1 MKNISLNFFGEK
13 VTIPIPTTLASLRK
27 EISDKFL
34 FSPSDAAEVI
44 ISYAKDL
51 GKKIIQTEQ
60 DFSNFIMNKIGKI
73 DLDIDQNSRLYLEN
87 FNSLKKE
94 SEENKKQLDECLK
107 ENEELKKQ
115 KEEMLTEETKK
126 LNELEDKI
134 NKLIQKKE
142 KLQKK
147 MKIKQDAIEKKQ
159 KENSKKIE
167 ILKQKLNLPTV
178 PLPEKKSPSK
188 KVLLKKAIKP
198 TKPKKKDNKS
208 KEIHPFVTCDGCKMN
223 PIKGKRFICK
233 NKPNLDFCEKCYLDK
248 TKTKGLKLEPFDTQN
263 AIKEIIL
270 KASSNRINKE
280 GKIIHRMV
288 SCDGCGMCPIIGE
301 RFKCT
306 VCPNFDYCSNCKQ
319 LFGNIHGHAMEEVKT
334 KFI

>member
-1 MKNISLNFFGEK
+1 MKNISLNFFGEN

-94 SEENKKQLDECLK
+94 SEENKKILDECLK
-107 ENEELKKQ
+107 KNEELKKQ
-115 KEEMLTEETKK
+115 KEEMLLEEIKK
-126 LNELEDKI
+126 INELDEKI
-134 NKLIQKKE
+134 KLLIKKKK

-147 MKIKQDAIEKKQ
+147 MKIKQETFEKQQ

-167 ILKQKLNLPTV
+167 ELQKKLNLPTTT
-178 PLPEKKSPSK
+178 LPEKKSAPKK
-188 KVLLKKAIKP
+188 KVLLKKAIIP
-198 TKPKKKDNKS
+198 VRPKKS

-223 PIKGKRFICK
+223 PIKGKRYICK
-233 NKPNLDFCEKCYLDK
+233 NKPNLDFCEKCFLDK
-248 TKTKGLKLEPFDTQN
+248 KKTQGLKLEPFDTQN
-263 AIKEIIL
+263 AIKEVIL

-319 LFGNIHGHAMEEVKT
+319 LFGNIHGHAMEEVKA

>member
-94 SEENKKQLDECLK
+94 SEENKKILDECLK
-107 ENEELKKQ
+107 KNEELKKQ
-115 KEEMLTEETKK
+115 KEEMLLEETKK
-126 LNELEDKI
+126 INELDEKIKLLI
-134 NKLIQKKE
+134 NKKK
-142 KLQKK
+142 KLRKK
-147 MKIKQDAIEKKQ
+147 MKIKQESFEKQQ
-159 KENSKKIE
+159 KENSEKILE
-167 ILKQKLNLPTV
+167 LQKKLNLPTTPV
-178 PLPEKKSPSK
+178 PEKKSSPKK
-188 KVLLKKAIKP
+188 KVLLKKAIIP
-198 TKPKKKDNKS
+198 LKPKIS

-223 PIKGKRFICK
+223 PIKGKRYICK
-233 NKPNLDFCEKCYLDK
+233 NKPNIDFCEKCFLDK
-248 TKTKGLKLEPFDTQN
+248 KKTEGLKFELFDTQK
-263 AIKEIIL
+263 AIKKIIL

-280 GKIIHRMV
+280 GKIIHRMF

-319 LFGNIHGHAMEEVKT
+319 LFGNIHGHAMEEVKA

>member
-94 SEENKKQLDECLK
+94 SEENKKILDEYLK
-107 ENEELKKQ
+107 KNEELKRQ
-115 KEEMLTEETKK
+115 KEEMLLEETKK
-126 LNELEDKI
+126 INELDEKI
-134 NKLIQKKE
+134 KLLIKKKK
-142 KLQKK
+142 KLKKK
-147 MKIKQDAIEKKQ
+147 MKIKQETFEKQQ
-159 KENSKKIE
+159 KENSEKIE
-167 ILKQKLNLPTV
+167 ELQKKLNLPTT
-178 PLPEKKSPSK
+178 PLQEKKSDPKK
-188 KVLLKKAIKP
+188 KVLLKKAIIP
-198 TKPKKKDNKS
+198 VRPKKS

-223 PIKGKRFICK
+223 PIKGKRYICK
-233 NKPNLDFCEKCYLDK
+233 NKPNLDFCEKCFLDK
-248 TKTKGLKLEPFDTQN
+248 KKTQGLKLEPFDTQN
-263 AIKEIIL
+263 AIKEVIL

-319 LFGNIHGHAMEEVKT
+319 LFGNIHGHAMEEVKG

>member
-1 MKNISLNFFGEK
+1 MKSISLNFFGEN

-94 SEENKKQLDECLK
+94 SEENKKILEECLK
-107 ENEELKKQ
+107 KNEELKKQ
-115 KEEMLTEETKK
+115 KEEMLLEETKK
-126 LNELEDKI
+126 INELDEKI
-134 NKLIQKKE
+134 KLLIQKKK
-142 KLQKK
+142 KLRKK
-147 MKIKQDAIEKKQ
+147 MKIKQETFDKKQ
-159 KENSKKIE
+159 KENLEKIE
-167 ILKQKLNLPTV
+167 QLQKKLNLPTNTV
-178 PLPEKKSPSK
+178 PEKKSS
-188 KVLLKKAIKP
+188 
-198 TKPKKKDNKS
+198 PKKKVILKKTINAFQPKKS

-223 PIKGKRFICK
+223 PIKGKRYICK
-233 NKPNLDFCEKCYLDK
+233 NKPNLDFCEKCFLDK
-248 TKTKGLKLEPFDTQN
+248 KKTQGLKLEPFDTQN
-263 AIKEIIL
+263 AIKEVIL

-280 GKIIHRMV
+280 GKIVHRMV

-319 LFGNIHGHAMEEVKT
+319 LFGNIHGHAMEEVKA

>member
-1 MKNISLNFFGEK
+1 MKNISLNFFGEN

-73 DLDIDQNSRLYLEN
+73 DLDIDQNNRLYLEN

-94 SEENKKQLDECLK
+94 SEENKKILDECLK
-107 ENEELKKQ
+107 KNEELKKQ
-115 KEEMLTEETKK
+115 KEEMLLEETKK
-126 LNELEDKI
+126 INELDEKI
-134 NKLIQKKE
+134 KLLIQKKK
-142 KLQKK
+142 KLRKK
-147 MKIKQDAIEKKQ
+147 MKIKQETFDKKQ
-159 KENSKKIE
+159 KENLEKIE
-167 ILKQKLNLPTV
+167 QLQKKLNLPTTTV
-178 PLPEKKSPSK
+178 PEKKS
-188 KVLLKKAIKP
+188 A
-198 TKPKKKDNKS
+198 PKKKVILKKTINALQPKKS

-223 PIKGKRFICK
+223 PIKGKRYICK
-233 NKPNLDFCEKCYLDK
+233 NKPNLDFCEKCFLDK
-248 TKTKGLKLEPFDTQN
+248 KKTQGLKLEPFDTQN
-263 AIKEIIL
+263 AIKEVIL

-280 GKIIHRMV
+280 GKIVHRMV

-319 LFGNIHGHAMEEVKT
+319 LFGNIHGHAMEEVKD